1 MSGNIQNVEARSMSD
16 REKREQEL
24 QQARREVLGMFA
36 VFITTG
42 AFAAMIAAF
51 IWMFWVAF

>member
-1 MSGNIQNVEARSMSD
+1 MSD

-51 IWMFWVAF
+51 IWMGMVWMTRCG

>member
-1 MSGNIQNVEARSMSD
+1 MSD

-36 VFITTG
+36 ALISIGV
-42 AFAAMIAAF
+42 FAAMIAAF